1 MKWASTLIAILFI
14 CNIVIDSIHYFKALN
29 SSTEKTNNNIAQKAN
44 TKHSIPDVI
53 VFAMSALCYLCLLG
67 YFIWNNEIPKTLVI
81 FFVIVPSVILL
92 LNNAIKASASIKDI
106 ILGSN
111 TNHDLSIKERLSF
124 DIIFGTFLNIYTSYL
139 YGRIEQLIIELPIER
154 GIIESMLVIYS
165 VIVMFGFS
173 FIVIVELIRPI
184 KYLQK
189 LCGIISTKTKKINR
203 TITDRLTTVFNDGT
217 FVTARFTN
225 HILDV
230 SSKYKSLFKV
240 LFRIIFVPVVFIIDV
255 VIGFFLCIFWF
266 LICGSILVFLEF
278 VGFLGKGLVFLVNA
292 SSNIPERRVVKN
304 TFRLS
309 LIVSVIS
316 VVVINRYALIY
327 EYDETFLAIWEFIAS
342 AIIIPVIFEWIFTYG
357 NGETNLQPQKELP
370 ITSSQLD
377 LSNNKPK
384 NNTVKKAKHRYKR
397 KKK

>member
-14 CNIVIDSIHYFKALN
+14 CNIVIDSIHFFKALN
-29 SSTEKTNNNIAQKAN
+29 SSTEKTTNYKTQKADS
-44 TKHSIPDVI
+44 KRSIPDVI

-67 YFIWNNEIPKTLVI
+67 YFIWNNEIPKEIVI
-81 FFVIVPSVILL
+81 LFVIAPSIILL

-106 ILGSN
+106 IFGSN

-124 DIIFGTFLNIYTSYL
+124 DIIFGAFLNIYTSYF

-154 GIIESMLVIYS
+154 GIIEILIAIYS

-173 FIVIVELIRPI
+173 FIVIVELIRPL

-189 LCGIISTKTKKINR
+189 LCGIISTKTKKINQ
-203 TITDRLTTVFNDGT
+203 TITDRLATVFNDGT

-230 SSKYKSLFKV
+230 SSKYKRLFKI
-240 LFRIIFVPVVFIIDV
+240 LFRIFFVPIVLIIDV
-255 VIGFFLCIFWF
+255 VFGFFLCIFWF
-266 LICGSILVFLEF
+266 LICGSFLVFLEF
-278 VGFLGKGLVFLVNA
+278 VGFLGKGLVNLVNA
-292 SSNIPERRVVKN
+292 SSNIPERRMVKN

-316 VVVINRYALIY
+316 VVVINRYAVIY
-327 EYDETFLAIWEFIAS
+327 EYEETFLSIFEFIAS
-342 AIIIPVIFEWIFTYG
+342 AIIIPVIFEWIFTNE
-357 NGETNLQPQKELP
+357 NGETNLQNQKALP
-370 ITSSQLD
+370 KTPSPSD

-384 NNTVKKAKHRYKR
+384 NNTFKKAKHKYKR